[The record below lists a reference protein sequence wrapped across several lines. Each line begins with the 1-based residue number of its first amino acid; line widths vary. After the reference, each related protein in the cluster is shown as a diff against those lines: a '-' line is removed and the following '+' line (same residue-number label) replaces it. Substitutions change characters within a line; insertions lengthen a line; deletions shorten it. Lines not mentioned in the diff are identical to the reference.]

1 MTGFGYACI
10 RVPDMRKRPSRN
22 YLSWKKLTSI
32 ILRKRRNRLTE
43 GSAGTCCLWLHLCQ
57 KCVAHSQG
65 NQATNIYLH
74 KRAQSSNCAPFK
86 VSRLTSWAVF
96 LVVHSEARKALGL
109 SKCFIHCPLCRESCG
124 SLFISSYQDP
134 ALIKRECISFEV
146 KPLFEFFIQRLLR
159 RTKNFPSRLVPHT
172 NVRLQWSFSR
182 QPFSCEKK
190 KKKTNHLM
198 LMFSCTRSSVMGW
211 KSHFSGFEHNK
222 KHVDAHHAPHE
233 PRSKNN
239 KNTPRSQDG
248 EPGGTGT
255 ACNDARRTMNIR

>member
-190 KKKTNHLM
+190 KKRPIISCSCLAALALRSWVESRISRALSTIKSMSMHTTHRMNQGRKTTKIH
-198 LMFSCTRSSVMGW
+198 
-211 KSHFSGFEHNK
+211 
-222 KHVDAHHAPHE
+222 
-233 PRSKNN
+233 
-239 KNTPRSQDG
+239 QDLKMVNQG
-248 EPGGTGT
+248 HRN
-255 ACNDARRTMNIR
+255 CL